1 MPLITVDIIEFCCYN
16 EYWIRKNNQRK
27 GDYMK
32 KLATLALAG
41 ALSLPAL
48 GAEFITI
55 GTGGVTGT
63 YYPTGGAVCRLVNK
77 LKKETGIRCSVESTG
92 GSVYNINTIKN
103 GELDFGIAQSDVV
116 YQAANGT
123 KKFEGKKVE
132 KLRAV
137 MAIYPEL
144 FTLVSRKDANI
155 NGIMDIKGKRINL
168 GNPGSGN
175 EATALALFDAI
186 GMKKSDLAFAG
197 ALKAAE
203 MPDALRDNKIDGYF
217 YMVGHPTANIKDA
230 SNSVDVKIV
239 PITGSKVDSFV
250 KANPYFAQADVGGG
264 LYKGNPEGTPTFGVK
279 AVLVTSTDVSNK
291 AVYTVVKS
299 ILENFDAFKKL
310 HPAYANITKES
321 LLDGLSA
328 PMHDGAKKYYKEAG
342 LIK

>member
-1 MPLITVDIIEFCCYN
+1 
-16 EYWIRKNNQRK
+16 
-27 GDYMK
+27 MK
-32 KLATLALAG
+32 KIATAALLG
-41 ALSLPAL
+41 ALTLPAFA
-48 GAEFITI
+48 AEFVTI

-77 LKKETGIRCSVESTG
+77 YKKETKIRCSVESTG

-116 YQAANGT
+116 YQASKGI
-123 KKFEGKKVE
+123 KKFADKPVK
-132 KLRAV
+132 KLRSV

-144 FTLVSRKDANI
+144 FTLVTRKDANI
-155 NGIMDIKGKRINL
+155 NGVADLKNKRINL

-175 EATALALFDAI
+175 EATALALFKAV
-186 GMKKSDLAFAG
+186 GMTKDDLKFAG

-230 SNSVDVKIV
+230 SNSVDVKITPLV
-239 PITGSKVDSFV
+239 GDKVDALV
-250 KANPYFAQADVGGG
+250 KANPYFAQADVPAGM
-264 LYKGNPEGTPTFGVK
+264 YKGNPEATSTFGVK
-279 AVLVTSTDVSNK
+279 AVLVSSTDVSDK
-291 AVYTVVKS
+291 AVYTVVKA

-328 PMHDGAKKYYKEAG
+328 PMHEGAKKYFKEAG
-342 LIK
+342 ILK